1 MSIRKKIIIS
11 NLLMI
16 LVPLILMV
24 SMGIL
29 WLQTAGQKYWQPI
42 EEMYE
47 DKNGVISAQNLI
59 YAYQEELWD
68 TNWRE
73 LESLD
78 DEIADTG
85 ELTQTPEMVRLRKDL
100 TDLGFH
106 FTVLL
111 NDEKLYSNTSEA
123 EWMQVEKLIGPIPE
137 QAKSVTVGNEDVSVI
152 KCSFY
157 ENGEECS
164 IIAVSNGTGNV
175 LGSKSYLQKYVIP
188 YVWILGACAVL
199 IVVLVNV
206 CCSRWINSL
215 IIPPM
220 KEIRQGMKKVKSG
233 VLDGEIPVLRQDELG
248 EMCEEFNE
256 MQRQLK
262 RSKEEQMKYE
272 AYRKGLI
279 SSISHDLRT
288 PLTTIKGYV
297 GGILDGIADT
307 EEKKKKYLLAVQ
319 TRTKDLENLVNQ
331 LSSYN
336 KMENHTFNYQKKQTD
351 LKEFVRGYLE
361 ENEAFISEH
370 RLDILLSAEDNI
382 NLVMDRGA
390 FKRILDNLLTNS
402 IRYRGK
408 EQSRIEINIQKKDG
422 RILWSVADDYV
433 VKPFSPVELTA
444 RVKAHMQ
451 IHKTLKEGNKED
463 VISAGPLRIYPGSY
477 RAYKGE
483 QALELTS
490 REFQLLMFLAQNP
503 NIVFTRERIFDSVW
517 GMEAVGDMS
526 TVTVHVNK
534 LRDKIED
541 DPSEPQII
549 QTVWGVGYRFK
560 L

>member
-11 NLLMI
+11 NLLMM
-16 LVPLILMV
+16 LVPLILLL
-24 SMGIL
+24 SMGML
-29 WLQTAGQKYWQPI
+29 WLQTAGQKYWKPI

-68 TNWRE
+68 TNWSE

-78 DEIADTG
+78 DEATDTG

-100 TDLGFH
+100 TDLGYH

-111 NDEKLYSNTSEA
+111 NDETLYSNASES

-137 QAKSVTVGNEDVSVI
+137 QAKSVTVGNKDVSVI

-157 ENGEECS
+157 EDGEECS
-164 IIAVSNGTGNV
+164 IIAVSNETRNV
-175 LGSKSYLQKYVIP
+175 LGSQSYLQKYVVP
-188 YVWILGACAVL
+188 YVWIFGVCAVL
-199 IVVLVNV
+199 IVVLV
-206 CCSRWINSL
+206 
-215 IIPPM
+215 
-220 KEIRQGMKKVKSG
+220 
-233 VLDGEIPVLRQDELG
+233 
-248 EMCEEFNE
+248 NE

-307 EEKKKKYLLAVQ
+307 DEKKKKYLLAVQ

-336 KMENHTFNYQKKQTD
+336 KMENHTFNYQKEQTD
-351 LKEFVRGYLE
+351 LKEFVREYLE
-361 ENEAFISEH
+361 DNEAFISEH
-370 RLDILLSAEDNI
+370 GLDILLSAEDDI
-382 NLVMDRGA
+382 KLVMDRGA

-402 IRYRGK
+402 IRYREK
-408 EQSRIEINIQKKDG
+408 ERSRIEIRIQKKEG
-422 RILWSVADDYV
+422 RIIWSVADDGPGV
-433 VKPFSPVELTA
+433 EENCLEKIFESFCRLDAARSHCSEGSGLGLAIVKRIVIDHQGMIYA
-444 RVKAHMQ
+444 R
-451 IHKTLKEGNKED
+451 D
-463 VISAGPLRIYPGSY
+463 DAG
-477 RAYKGE
+477 
-483 QALELTS
+483 LEICM
-490 REFQLLMFLAQNP
+490 EFP
-503 NIVFTRERIFDSVW
+503 ES
-517 GMEAVGDMS
+517 
-526 TVTVHVNK
+526 
-534 LRDKIED
+534 
-541 DPSEPQII
+541 
-549 QTVWGVGYRFK
+549 
-560 L
+560 

>member
-1 MSIRKKIIIS
+1 
-11 NLLMI
+11 MI

-336 KMENHTFNYQKKQTD
+336 KMENHTFNYQKEQTD

>member
-1 MSIRKKIIIS
+1 MELFKMSIRKKIIIS

-16 LVPLILMV
+16 LVPLILLL

-29 WLQTAGQKYWQPI
+29 WLQTAGQKYWKPI

-78 DEIADTG
+78 DETADTG
-85 ELTQTPEMVRLRKDL
+85 ELKQSPEMVRLRKEL
-100 TDLGFH
+100 TDLGYH
-106 FTVLL
+106 FAVLL
-111 NDEKLYSNTSEA
+111 NDETLYSNTSKA

-157 ENGEECS
+157 EDGEECS
-164 IIAVSNGTGNV
+164 IIAVSNGAGNV
-175 LGSKSYLQKYVIP
+175 LGSKSYLQKYVVP
-188 YVWILGACAVL
+188 YIWIFGGCAVL

-220 KEIRQGMKKVKSG
+220 KEIRQGMQKVKSG
-233 VLDGEIPVLRQDELG
+233 VLDGEIPILRQDELG
-248 EMCEEFNE
+248 EVCEEFNE

-262 RSKEEQMKYE
+262 RSKEEQLKYE
-272 AYRKGLI
+272 TYRKGLI

-307 EEKKKKYLLAVQ
+307 EEKKQKYLLAVQ
-319 TRTKDLENLVNQ
+319 TRTRDLENLVNQ

-336 KMENHTFNYQKKQTD
+336 KMENHIFHYEKEPTD

-370 RLDILLSAEDNI
+370 RLNIRLSAEAGI

-402 IRYRGK
+402 IRYREK
-408 EQSRIEINIQKKDG
+408 EQSRIEISIRRRGG
-422 RILWSVADDYV
+422 RIFWSVADDGPGV
-433 VKPFSPVELTA
+433 AENCLEKIFESFCRLDEARSHCSEGSGLGLAIVKRIVIDHQGMICA
-444 RVKAHMQ
+444 RDRAGLEICMEFP
-451 IHKTLKEGNKED
+451 EG
-463 VISAGPLRIYPGSY
+463 
-477 RAYKGE
+477 
-483 QALELTS
+483 
-490 REFQLLMFLAQNP
+490 
-503 NIVFTRERIFDSVW
+503 
-517 GMEAVGDMS
+517 
-526 TVTVHVNK
+526 
-534 LRDKIED
+534 
-541 DPSEPQII
+541 
-549 QTVWGVGYRFK
+549 
-560 L
+560 

>member
-1 MSIRKKIIIS
+1 MSIRRKIIIS

-16 LVPLILMV
+16 LVPLILLFAMAV
-24 SMGIL
+24 L

-68 TNWRE
+68 TNWKE

-78 DEIADTG
+78 DEAMDTG
-85 ELTQTPEMVRLRKDL
+85 ELTQSPEMVRLRIDL
-100 TDLGFH
+100 TDLGYH

-111 NDEKLYSNTSEA
+111 NDETLYSNTSEA
-123 EWMQVEKLIGPIPE
+123 EWRQVEKLIGPIPE

-157 ENGEECS
+157 EDGEECS
-164 IIAVSNGTGNV
+164 IIAVSNGEGNV
-175 LGSKSYLQKYVIP
+175 LGSRSYLQKYVVP
-188 YVWILGACAVL
+188 YVWIFGACAVL
-199 IVVLVNV
+199 IVALVNV

-220 KEIRQGMKKVKSG
+220 KEIRQGMQKVKSG
-233 VLDGEIPVLRQDELG
+233 VLDGDIPVLRQDELG
-248 EMCEEFNE
+248 EVCEEFNE

-262 RSKEEQMKYE
+262 RSKEEQVKYE
-272 AYRKGLI
+272 TYRKGLI

-336 KMENHTFNYQKKQTD
+336 KMENHTFNYQKEQTD
-351 LKEFVRGYLE
+351 LKAFVKEYLE
-361 ENEAFISEH
+361 ENEAFIREH
-370 RLDILLSAEDNI
+370 RLDILLSAEDGI
-382 NLVMDRGA
+382 SLVMDRGA

-402 IRYRGK
+402 IRYREK
-408 EQSRIEINIQKKDG
+408 DQSRIEITIQNRNG
-422 RILWSVADDYV
+422 RIFWSVADDGPGV
-433 VKPFSPVELTA
+433 AESCLEKIFESFCRLDEARSHCSEGSGLGLAIVKRIVTDHQGIIYARDRVGLEICMEFSGE
-444 RVKAHMQ
+444 
-451 IHKTLKEGNKED
+451 
-463 VISAGPLRIYPGSY
+463 PLSHQG
-477 RAYKGE
+477 
-483 QALELTS
+483 
-490 REFQLLMFLAQNP
+490 
-503 NIVFTRERIFDSVW
+503 
-517 GMEAVGDMS
+517 
-526 TVTVHVNK
+526 
-534 LRDKIED
+534 
-541 DPSEPQII
+541 
-549 QTVWGVGYRFK
+549 
-560 L
+560 

>member
-11 NLLMI
+11 NLLMM
-16 LVPLILMV
+16 LVPLILLL
-24 SMGIL
+24 SMGML
-29 WLQTAGQKYWQPI
+29 WLQTAGQKYWKPI

-68 TNWRE
+68 TNWSE

-78 DEIADTG
+78 DEAADTG

-100 TDLGFH
+100 TDLGYH

-111 NDEKLYSNTSEA
+111 NDETLYSNASES

-137 QAKSVTVGNEDVSVI
+137 QAKSVTVGNKDVSVI

-157 ENGEECS
+157 EDGEECS
-164 IIAVSNGTGNV
+164 IIAVSNETRNV
-175 LGSKSYLQKYVIP
+175 LGSQSYLQKYVVP
-188 YVWILGACAVL
+188 YVWIFGVCAVL
-199 IVVLVNV
+199 IVVLV
-206 CCSRWINSL
+206 
-215 IIPPM
+215 
-220 KEIRQGMKKVKSG
+220 
-233 VLDGEIPVLRQDELG
+233 
-248 EMCEEFNE
+248 NE

-307 EEKKKKYLLAVQ
+307 DEKKKKYLLAVQ

-336 KMENHTFNYQKKQTD
+336 KMENHTFNYQKEQTD
-351 LKEFVRGYLE
+351 LKEFVREYLE
-361 ENEAFISEH
+361 DNEAFISEH
-370 RLDILLSAEDNI
+370 GLDILLSAEDDI
-382 NLVMDRGA
+382 KLVMDRGA

-402 IRYRGK
+402 IRYREK
-408 EQSRIEINIQKKDG
+408 ERSRIEIRIQKKEG
-422 RILWSVADDYV
+422 RIIWSVADDGPGV
-433 VKPFSPVELTA
+433 EENCLEKIFESFCRLDAARSHCSEGGGLGLAIVKRIVIDHQGMIYA
-444 RVKAHMQ
+444 RD
-451 IHKTLKEGNKED
+451 N
-463 VISAGPLRIYPGSY
+463 AG
-477 RAYKGE
+477 
-483 QALELTS
+483 LEICM
-490 REFQLLMFLAQNP
+490 EFP
-503 NIVFTRERIFDSVW
+503 ES
-517 GMEAVGDMS
+517 
-526 TVTVHVNK
+526 
-534 LRDKIED
+534 
-541 DPSEPQII
+541 
-549 QTVWGVGYRFK
+549 
-560 L
+560 

>member
-11 NLLMI
+11 NLLMM
-16 LVPLILMV
+16 LVPLILLLSLGM
-24 SMGIL
+24 L
-29 WLQTAGQKYWQPI
+29 WLQTAGQKYWKPI

-68 TNWRE
+68 TNWSE

-78 DEIADTG
+78 DEAADTG

-100 TDLGFH
+100 TDLGYH

-111 NDEKLYSNTSEA
+111 NDETLYSNASES

-137 QAKSVTVGNEDVSVI
+137 QAKSVTVGNKDVSVI

-157 ENGEECS
+157 EDGEECS
-164 IIAVSNGTGNV
+164 IIAVSNETRNV
-175 LGSKSYLQKYVIP
+175 LGSQSYLQKYVVP
-188 YVWILGACAVL
+188 YVWIFGVCAVL
-199 IVVLVNV
+199 IVVLV
-206 CCSRWINSL
+206 
-215 IIPPM
+215 
-220 KEIRQGMKKVKSG
+220 
-233 VLDGEIPVLRQDELG
+233 
-248 EMCEEFNE
+248 NE

-307 EEKKKKYLLAVQ
+307 DEKKKKYLLAVQ

-336 KMENHTFNYQKKQTD
+336 KMENHTFNYQKEQTD
-351 LKEFVRGYLE
+351 LKEFVREYLE
-361 ENEAFISEH
+361 DNEAFISEH
-370 RLDILLSAEDNI
+370 GLDILLSAEDDI
-382 NLVMDRGA
+382 KLVMDRGA

-402 IRYRGK
+402 IRYREK
-408 EQSRIEINIQKKDG
+408 ERSRIEIRIQKKEG
-422 RILWSVADDYV
+422 RIIWSVADDGPGV
-433 VKPFSPVELTA
+433 EENCLEKIFESFCRLDAARSHCSEGSGLGLAIVKRIVIDHQGMIYA
-444 RVKAHMQ
+444 R
-451 IHKTLKEGNKED
+451 D
-463 VISAGPLRIYPGSY
+463 DAG
-477 RAYKGE
+477 
-483 QALELTS
+483 LEICM
-490 REFQLLMFLAQNP
+490 EFP
-503 NIVFTRERIFDSVW
+503 ES
-517 GMEAVGDMS
+517 
-526 TVTVHVNK
+526 
-534 LRDKIED
+534 
-541 DPSEPQII
+541 
-549 QTVWGVGYRFK
+549 
-560 L
+560 

>member
-11 NLLMI
+11 NLLMM
-16 LVPLILMV
+16 LVPLILLL
-24 SMGIL
+24 SMGML
-29 WLQTAGQKYWQPI
+29 WLQTAGQKYWKPI

-68 TNWRE
+68 RNWSE

-78 DEIADTG
+78 DEAADTG

-100 TDLGFH
+100 TDLGYH

-111 NDEKLYSNTSEA
+111 NDETLYSNASES

-137 QAKSVTVGNEDVSVI
+137 QAKSVTVGNKDVSVI

-157 ENGEECS
+157 EDGEECS
-164 IIAVSNGTGNV
+164 IIAVSNETRNV
-175 LGSKSYLQKYVIP
+175 LGSQSYLQKYVVP
-188 YVWILGACAVL
+188 YVWIFGVCAVL
-199 IVVLVNV
+199 IVVLVNA

-220 KEIRQGMKKVKSG
+220 KEIRRGMQKVKSG
-233 VLDGEIPVLRQDELG
+233 VLDSEISVLRRDELG
-248 EMCEEFNE
+248 EVCEEFNE

-307 EEKKKKYLLAVQ
+307 DEKKKKYLLAVQ

-336 KMENHTFNYQKKQTD
+336 KMENHTFNYQKEQTD
-351 LKEFVRGYLE
+351 LKEFVREYLE
-361 ENEAFISEH
+361 DNEAFISEH
-370 RLDILLSAEDNI
+370 GLDILLSAEDNI
-382 NLVMDRGA
+382 KLVMDRGA

-402 IRYRGK
+402 IRYREK
-408 EQSRIEINIQKKDG
+408 ERSRIEIRIQKKEG
-422 RILWSVADDYV
+422 RIIWSVADDGPGV
-433 VKPFSPVELTA
+433 EENCLEKIFESFCRLDAARSHCSEGSGLGLAIVKRIVIDHQGMIYA
-444 RVKAHMQ
+444 RD
-451 IHKTLKEGNKED
+451 N
-463 VISAGPLRIYPGSY
+463 AG
-477 RAYKGE
+477 
-483 QALELTS
+483 LEICM
-490 REFQLLMFLAQNP
+490 EFP
-503 NIVFTRERIFDSVW
+503 ES
-517 GMEAVGDMS
+517 
-526 TVTVHVNK
+526 
-534 LRDKIED
+534 
-541 DPSEPQII
+541 
-549 QTVWGVGYRFK
+549 
-560 L
+560 

>member
-1 MSIRKKIIIS
+1 
-11 NLLMI
+11 MI

-336 KMENHTFNYQKKQTD
+336 KMENHTFNYQKEQTD

-402 IRYRGK
+402 IRYREK

-451 IHKTLKEGNKED
+451 IHKTLKEGNRED

>member
-336 KMENHTFNYQKKQTD
+336 KMENHTFNYQKEQTD

>member
-1 MSIRKKIIIS
+1 
-11 NLLMI
+11 MI

-157 ENGEECS
+157 EDGEECS

-336 KMENHTFNYQKKQTD
+336 KMENHTFNYQKEQTD

-402 IRYRGK
+402 IRYREK

>member
-11 NLLMI
+11 NLLMM
-16 LVPLILMV
+16 LVPLILLL
-24 SMGIL
+24 SMGML
-29 WLQTAGQKYWQPI
+29 WLQTAGQKYWKPI

-68 TNWRE
+68 TNWSE

-78 DEIADTG
+78 DEAADTG

-100 TDLGFH
+100 TDLGYH

-111 NDEKLYSNTSEA
+111 NDETLYSNASES

-137 QAKSVTVGNEDVSVI
+137 QAKSVTVGNKDVSVI

-157 ENGEECS
+157 EDGEECS
-164 IIAVSNGTGNV
+164 IIAVSNETRNV
-175 LGSKSYLQKYVIP
+175 LGSQSYLQKYVVP
-188 YVWILGACAVL
+188 YVWIFGVCAVL
-199 IVVLVNV
+199 IVVLVNA

-220 KEIRQGMKKVKSG
+220 KEIRRGMQKVKSG
-233 VLDGEIPVLRQDELG
+233 VLDSENSVLRRDELG
-248 EMCEEFNE
+248 EVCEEFNE

-307 EEKKKKYLLAVQ
+307 DEKKKKYLLAVQ

-331 LSSYN
+331 ISSYN
-336 KMENHTFNYQKKQTD
+336 KMENHTFNYQKEQTD
-351 LKEFVRGYLE
+351 LKEFVREYLE
-361 ENEAFISEH
+361 DNEAFISEH
-370 RLDILLSAEDNI
+370 GLDILLSAEDDI
-382 NLVMDRGA
+382 KLVMDRGA

-402 IRYRGK
+402 IRYREK
-408 EQSRIEINIQKKDG
+408 ERSRIEIRIQKKEG
-422 RILWSVADDYV
+422 RIIWSVADDGPGV
-433 VKPFSPVELTA
+433 EENCLEKIFESFCRLDAARSHCSEGSGLGLAIVKRIVIDHQGMIYA
-444 RVKAHMQ
+444 RD
-451 IHKTLKEGNKED
+451 N
-463 VISAGPLRIYPGSY
+463 AG
-477 RAYKGE
+477 
-483 QALELTS
+483 LEICM
-490 REFQLLMFLAQNP
+490 EFP
-503 NIVFTRERIFDSVW
+503 ES
-517 GMEAVGDMS
+517 
-526 TVTVHVNK
+526 
-534 LRDKIED
+534 
-541 DPSEPQII
+541 
-549 QTVWGVGYRFK
+549 
-560 L
+560 

>member
-1 MSIRKKIIIS
+1 M
-11 NLLMI
+11 M
-16 LVPLILMV
+16 LVPLILLL
-24 SMGIL
+24 SMGML
-29 WLQTAGQKYWQPI
+29 WLQTAGQKYWKPI

-68 TNWRE
+68 TNWSE

-78 DEIADTG
+78 DEAADTG

-100 TDLGFH
+100 TDLGYH

-111 NDEKLYSNTSEA
+111 NDETLYSNASES

-137 QAKSVTVGNEDVSVI
+137 QAKSVTVGNKDVSVI

-157 ENGEECS
+157 EDGEECS
-164 IIAVSNGTGNV
+164 IIAVSNETRNV
-175 LGSKSYLQKYVIP
+175 LGSQSYLQKYVVP
-188 YVWILGACAVL
+188 YVWIFGVCAVL
-199 IVVLVNV
+199 IVVLVNA

-220 KEIRQGMKKVKSG
+220 KEIRRGMQKVKSG
-233 VLDGEIPVLRQDELG
+233 VLDSEISVLRRDELG
-248 EMCEEFNE
+248 EVCEEFNE

-307 EEKKKKYLLAVQ
+307 DEKKKKYLLAVQ

-336 KMENHTFNYQKKQTD
+336 KMETIHLITRRN
-351 LKEFVRGYLE
+351 R
-361 ENEAFISEH
+361 
-370 RLDILLSAEDNI
+370 
-382 NLVMDRGA
+382 
-390 FKRILDNLLTNS
+390 RI
-402 IRYRGK
+402 
-408 EQSRIEINIQKKDG
+408 
-422 RILWSVADDYV
+422 
-433 VKPFSPVELTA
+433 
-444 RVKAHMQ
+444 
-451 IHKTLKEGNKED
+451 
-463 VISAGPLRIYPGSY
+463 
-477 RAYKGE
+477 
-483 QALELTS
+483 
-490 REFQLLMFLAQNP
+490 
-503 NIVFTRERIFDSVW
+503 
-517 GMEAVGDMS
+517 
-526 TVTVHVNK
+526 
-534 LRDKIED
+534 
-541 DPSEPQII
+541 
-549 QTVWGVGYRFK
+549 
-560 L
+560 

>member
-11 NLLMI
+11 NLLMM
-16 LVPLILMV
+16 LVPLILLL
-24 SMGIL
+24 SMGML
-29 WLQTAGQKYWQPI
+29 WLQTAGQKYWKPI

-68 TNWRE
+68 TNWSE

-78 DEIADTG
+78 DEAADTG

-100 TDLGFH
+100 TDLGYH

-111 NDEKLYSNTSEA
+111 NDETLYSNASES

-137 QAKSVTVGNEDVSVI
+137 QAKSVTVGNKDVSVI

-157 ENGEECS
+157 EDGEECS
-164 IIAVSNGTGNV
+164 IIAVSNETRNV
-175 LGSKSYLQKYVIP
+175 LGSQSYLQKYVVP
-188 YVWILGACAVL
+188 YVWIFGVCAVL
-199 IVVLVNV
+199 IVVLV
-206 CCSRWINSL
+206 
-215 IIPPM
+215 
-220 KEIRQGMKKVKSG
+220 
-233 VLDGEIPVLRQDELG
+233 
-248 EMCEEFNE
+248 NE

-307 EEKKKKYLLAVQ
+307 DEKKKKYLLAVQ

-336 KMENHTFNYQKKQTD
+336 KMENHTFNYQKEQTD
-351 LKEFVRGYLE
+351 LKEFVREYLE
-361 ENEAFISEH
+361 DNEAFISEH
-370 RLDILLSAEDNI
+370 GLDILLSAEDNI
-382 NLVMDRGA
+382 KLVMDRGA

-402 IRYRGK
+402 IRYREK
-408 EQSRIEINIQKKDG
+408 ERSRIEIRIQKKEG
-422 RILWSVADDYV
+422 RIIWSVADDGPGV
-433 VKPFSPVELTA
+433 EENCLEKIFESFCRLDAARSHCSEGSGLGLAIVKRIVIDHQGMIYA
-444 RVKAHMQ
+444 RD
-451 IHKTLKEGNKED
+451 N
-463 VISAGPLRIYPGSY
+463 AG
-477 RAYKGE
+477 
-483 QALELTS
+483 LEICM
-490 REFQLLMFLAQNP
+490 EFP
-503 NIVFTRERIFDSVW
+503 ES
-517 GMEAVGDMS
+517 
-526 TVTVHVNK
+526 
-534 LRDKIED
+534 
-541 DPSEPQII
+541 
-549 QTVWGVGYRFK
+549 
-560 L
+560 